1 MYYSA
6 LFQNLISLKMLA
18 IGICCQIGIRCL
30 KRRRSRKPWVT
41 QENHR
46 KSWWTCWNDGW
57 VSIGKVWWLML
68 KSMNLSTFF
77 HTFSNDNA
85 PPITSTFQNSSHESF
100 IVINDTNNETFASCT
115 SLVTW
120 DGWNGRRTAVVS
132 LFRSVK
138 MCKLCSLLFQLPS
151 HDIECLALATNVQPA
166 IGSTP
171 DSLPGWWHRYAPWL
185 HVGLRPSI
193 TAGRKVCR
201 KKSQLSGVRLDP
213 WIPGHIYMVWSWSVE
228 RWGLG
233 SFPVERWAH
242 VLWTSLDHVIPEPLQ
257 QLLYSLFRY
266 RDGLRCSR
274 GTRFRSWINVLL
286 SIYLGQWHRRD
297 FLPALQGFRISSEW
311 FAACHNGDRWVFR
324 GFRFGSG
331 HQCSARAAGPT
342 PRFSTALVSS
352 WFFSKWT
359 SSTSQY
365 FWGVQMNSKPET
377 PKVTYFQFPQFNGQD
392 AYRHSL
398 WVTLHVWSWLI
409 MFGHH
414 FWCSKM
420 FQTWFKHVETLSFL
434 SDCSSSS
441 CCCAWKFFREIAAH
455 GFLSVQNHPFLDSS
469 KMFVILR
476 PWQDT
481 LPGSAAHAF
490 FRDDMIV
497 LVELYLGQWQ

>member
-297 FLPALQGFRISSEW
+297 FLLHFK
-311 FAACHNGDRWVFR
+311 D
-324 GFRFGSG
+324 SG
-331 HQCSARAAGPT
+331 
-342 PRFSTALVSS
+342 
-352 WFFSKWT
+352 
-359 SSTSQY
+359 
-365 FWGVQMNSKPET
+365 
-377 PKVTYFQFPQFNGQD
+377 
-392 AYRHSL
+392 
-398 WVTLHVWSWLI
+398 
-409 MFGHH
+409 
-414 FWCSKM
+414 
-420 FQTWFKHVETLSFL
+420 
-434 SDCSSSS
+434 
-441 CCCAWKFFREIAAH
+441 
-455 GFLSVQNHPFLDSS
+455 
-469 KMFVILR
+469 
-476 PWQDT
+476 
-481 LPGSAAHAF
+481 
-490 FRDDMIV
+490 
-497 LVELYLGQWQ
+497 